1 VVLRQVTSSRTSHI
15 IAGVL
20 MVLIFWIDLMTP
32 SGISVPTCF
41 IIPVIRIISASRV
54 SEPPVLLPS

>member
-1 VVLRQVTSSRTSHI
+1 
-15 IAGVL
+15 
-20 MVLIFWIDLMTP
+20 LIFWIDLMTP